1 MWASWVAMNPKTAE
15 ELGIEDEDVVTVTSE
30 YGKLEVSVY
39 KYPAIRPDTVA
50 IPFGQGHTAYGRY
63 AANRGVN
70 PADLLGANFNEA
82 GDLAFAGVKVK
93 IEKTGKKFVLPRLE
107 SVMGVYGVG
116 MGKE

>member
-1 MWASWVAMNPKTAE
+1 MAINPETAH
-15 ELGIEDEDVVTVTSE
+15 ELGVDDNDVVKIISE
-30 YGKLEVSVY
+30 YGAVEVSVY
-39 KYPAIRPDTVA
+39 KYPAIRPDTIA

-93 IEKTGKKFVLPRLE
+93 VEKTGRKQVLPRLE
-107 SVMGVYGVG
+107 SMMGVYGVG
-116 MGKE
+116 LGEEH